1 MFYFPPIK
9 TSKTLQFSETLD
21 VKKCKGTL
29 KIIMICR
36 AGSRGHGQ
44 SGQRDMQVHVFQH
57 SKL

>member
-1 MFYFPPIK
+1 MQYCLKLGLMI
-9 TSKTLQFSETLD
+9 D
-21 VKKCKGTL
+21 VNVQGAL